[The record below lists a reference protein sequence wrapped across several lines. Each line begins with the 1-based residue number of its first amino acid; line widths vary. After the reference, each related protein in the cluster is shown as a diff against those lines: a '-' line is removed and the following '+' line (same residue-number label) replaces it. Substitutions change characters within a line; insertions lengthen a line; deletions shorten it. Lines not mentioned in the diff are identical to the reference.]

1 MGALREKKIPQ
12 LEAMLRE
19 LQTEYKGW
27 QEKGLR
33 LDMSR
38 GKPNTD
44 QLDLCQGMLDTISSS
59 LGAVSESGVDCRNYG
74 LLEGIPEV
82 RKLLADM
89 LQVDQEEIIVG
100 GNSSLNMM
108 YDCMTRA
115 LLYGVYGS
123 DKPWCKEP
131 EIKFLCPV
139 PGYDRHFAI
148 TQHFGFKMINVD
160 MTAEGPDM
168 DQVEEQ
174 IKDPSVKGIWCV
186 PKYSNPDGFLYS
198 DRVIGRIAALRPAA
212 PDFLVIWDNAYC
224 VHEIRGEYVPFPD
237 ILKLCAEAGNPDLVF
252 EFASTSKMTLP
263 GAGMA
268 VMAASKANIQHMSR
282 LMDAQMISCD
292 KLNQLRQVRFLKDK
306 AHTLELMKKHGDIL
320 RPRFDAFLKELDKQ
334 IRPLGIARWTDPQGG
349 YFISLYTTPG
359 CAKRVVELCKEAG
372 LVMTGAGAAY
382 PCGRDPEDSH
392 IRIAPSFPAL
402 QDVEKAA
409 QVFCTCLKLAA
420 LERQGSECET

>member
-1 MGALREKKIPQ
+1 MKEFEYSAVKAEF
-12 LEAMLRE
+12 EAWKE
-19 LQTEYKGW
+19 Q
-27 QEKGLR
+27 GLS
-33 LDMSR
+33 LNMAR
-38 GKPNTD
+38 GKPSLE
-44 QLDLCQGMLDTISSS
+44 QLELSRGLLNALDFDDCVADGVDARNYGELAGMPCARRYWAEMLDTTPEQCFVGGGSS
-59 LGAVSESGVDCRNYG
+59 LT
-74 LLEGIPEV
+74 
-82 RKLLADM
+82 
-89 LQVDQEEIIVG
+89 
-100 GNSSLNMM
+100 MM
-108 YDCMTRA
+108 YDLVA
-115 LLYGVYGS
+115 KAWSNGLLHS
-123 DKPWCKEP
+123 ERPWSQERTV
-131 EIKFLCPV
+131 KFLCPV
-139 PGYDRHFAI
+139 PGYDRHFRI
-148 TQHFGFKMINVD
+148 TESFGMELIPVKCGGD
-160 MTAEGPDM
+160 GPDM
-168 DQVEEQ
+168 DEVERLVR
-174 IKDPSVKGIWCV
+174 DPQVKGIWCV

>member
-1 MGALREKKIPQ
+1 MKEFEYSAVKAEF
-12 LEAMLRE
+12 EAWKE
-19 LQTEYKGW
+19 Q
-27 QEKGLR
+27 GLS
-33 LDMSR
+33 LNMAR
-38 GKPNTD
+38 GKPSLE
-44 QLDLCQGMLDTISSS
+44 QLELSRGLLNALDFDDCVADGVDARNYGELAGMPCARRYWAEMLDTTPEQCFVGGGSS
-59 LGAVSESGVDCRNYG
+59 LT
-74 LLEGIPEV
+74 
-82 RKLLADM
+82 
-89 LQVDQEEIIVG
+89 
-100 GNSSLNMM
+100 MM
-108 YDCMTRA
+108 YDLVA
-115 LLYGVYGS
+115 KAWSNGLLNS
-123 DKPWCKEP
+123 ERPWSQERTV
-131 EIKFLCPV
+131 KFLCPV
-139 PGYDRHFAI
+139 PGYDRHFRI
-148 TQHFGFKMINVD
+148 TESFGMELIPVKCGGD
-160 MTAEGPDM
+160 GPDM
-168 DQVEEQ
+168 DEVEQ
-174 IKDPSVKGIWCV
+174 LVRDPQVKGIWCV

>member
-1 MGALREKKIPQ
+1 MKEFEYSAVKAEF
-12 LEAMLRE
+12 EAWKE
-19 LQTEYKGW
+19 Q
-27 QEKGLR
+27 GLS
-33 LDMSR
+33 LNMAR
-38 GKPNTD
+38 GKPSLE
-44 QLDLCQGMLDTISSS
+44 QLELSRGLLNALDFDDCVADGVDARNYGELAGMPCARRYWAEMLDTTPEQCFVGGGSS
-59 LGAVSESGVDCRNYG
+59 LT
-74 LLEGIPEV
+74 
-82 RKLLADM
+82 
-89 LQVDQEEIIVG
+89 
-100 GNSSLNMM
+100 MM
-108 YDCMTRA
+108 YDLVA
-115 LLYGVYGS
+115 KAWSNGLLHS
-123 DKPWCKEP
+123 ERPWSQERTV
-131 EIKFLCPV
+131 KFLCPV
-139 PGYDRHFAI
+139 PGYDRHFRI
-148 TQHFGFKMINVD
+148 TESFGMELIPVKCGG
-160 MTAEGPDM
+160 EGPDM
-168 DQVEEQ
+168 DEVERLVR
-174 IKDPSVKGIWCV
+174 DPQVKGIWCV